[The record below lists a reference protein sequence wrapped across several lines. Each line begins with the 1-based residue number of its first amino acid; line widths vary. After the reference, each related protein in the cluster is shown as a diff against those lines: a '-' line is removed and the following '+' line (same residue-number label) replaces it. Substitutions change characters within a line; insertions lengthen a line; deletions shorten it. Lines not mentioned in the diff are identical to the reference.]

1 MKLSGMQLGLIVALA
16 LWLGLGLG
24 YLVWGIGAAAA
35 DAERTYPVEIEG
47 GRTIFVA
54 EGEAYLRRSKRWQCW
69 EFRDAGQV
77 PVGDPFDADVGGE
90 IVRSGRPGCAE
101 YLAKFGVKL
110 EASSK

>member
-16 LWLGLGLG
+16 LWLGLGPG
-24 YLVWGIGAAAA
+24 FFVWGIWGAAAGA
-35 DAERTYPVEIEG
+35 QPSHPRALL
-47 GRTIFVA
+47 GRVTIFVA

-69 EFRDAGQV
+69 EFREGRQV